1 MMNTSKKEI
10 KFLSISDDIPRF
22 IGNNKTKLNYF
33 IISYN
38 MSDFE
43 KEYPANRIIKFLSE
57 KWDCFDYDNYLKYA
71 DTNDYIRAE
80 FGDFSGFVLMET
92 EDSIYV
98 YPVWESEYCDVIYDL
113 VQVITDLKPNQTS
126 NLGNTRTE
134 ELTNMFNFIPL

>member
-22 IGNNKTKLNYF
+22 IGNDKTKLNYF
-33 IISYN
+33 IVSYN

-43 KEYPANRIIKFLSE
+43 KEYPTDRIIKFLSE
-57 KWDCFDYDNYLKYA
+57 ECDYIDYSKYLKYA
-71 DTNDYIRAE
+71 NTEDYIITE
-80 FGDFSGFVLMET
+80 FEDVSGFILMET

-98 YPVWESEYCDVIYDL
+98 YPVWSTEYCDIVYDL

-126 NLGNTRTE
+126 NLGNTKTE